1 MGTIS
6 SITLALWRRVAILV
20 TVFGL
25 TGLPVQAAGD
35 LLVAP
40 TRVVFEKAART
51 SEVTLTNI
59 GTEPATYRLSLE
71 FKRMTK
77 EGRLEDVSSPS
88 EQEKLAQS
96 MIRFAPRKI
105 QLLPNQPQQVRI
117 SLRKPENLAD
127 GEYRVHMLFR
137 AVPEES
143 LEPIAPAGTEPQG
156 IAIQLRPIYGI
167 SIPVIIRQGNLQAT
181 PGLGKVQRTSVEN
194 QPVLAVDVTRTGD
207 RSVYGALKVWQ
218 AGNKKPV
225 SLLRGVAVYPEVS
238 QRTILMPIDAKLT
251 GKVTVQ
257 YVVGGETEPE
267 KVVAETTATLN

>member
-1 MGTIS
+1 MGMIS
-6 SITLALWRRVAILV
+6 SNTLALWRRVAIFL

-25 TGLPVQAAGD
+25 TSLPVQAAGD

-77 EGRLEDVSSPS
+77 EGRLEEVSNPS
-88 EQEKLAQS
+88 ELEKLAQS

-143 LEPIAPAGTEPQG
+143 LEPITPPGEEPQG

-181 PGLGKVQRTSVEN
+181 PGLGKVQKTSIEN
-194 QPVLAVDVTRTGD
+194 QPVLAVDVTRIGD

-225 SLLRGVAVYPEVS
+225 SLLRGVAVYPEVN

-251 GKVTVQ
+251 GKVTIQ